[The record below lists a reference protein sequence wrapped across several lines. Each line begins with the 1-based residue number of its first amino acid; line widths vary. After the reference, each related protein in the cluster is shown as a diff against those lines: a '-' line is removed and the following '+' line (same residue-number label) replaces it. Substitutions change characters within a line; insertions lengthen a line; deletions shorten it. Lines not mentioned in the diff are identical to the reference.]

1 MDTELRV
8 LDSELRVLNSELRM
22 LNTELHVLNSELRV
36 LDSELRVLNLE
47 LRMLNLE
54 LRVLNTELRVLNR
67 PKGRPSKKDGQ
78 RVSAYTPKAANK
90 YRATVTTIGDLL
102 YVEKSKCKKCGQYG
116 HTLGTCQG
124 KGYIGAIVD
133 SMQAVIYNARLKEEA
148 SALKRKRE

>member
-1 MDTELRV
+1 MTLYSDWLVCRKSNRRAIVKHRWTDKRHAC
-8 LDSELRVLNSELRM
+8 SGRR
-22 LNTELHVLNSELRV
+22 T
-36 LDSELRVLNLE
+36 
-47 LRMLNLE
+47 NLE

-133 SMQAVIYNARLKEEA
+133 SMQAAIYNARLKEEA
-148 SALKRKRE
+148 SALKRKCE